1 MRSEEYRTDLS
12 KHVSINM
19 QIDHNGLFK
28 CSKYT
33 IL

>member
-1 MRSEEYRTDLS
+1 MDYRTDLS
-12 KHVSINM
+12 KYVSINM

-33 IL
+33 IF